1 MEMSMAKDQN
11 PTKITRVN
19 WRVPEFC
26 DAFAMGRTKF
36 YALVAAGK
44 ISLTKCGRTTLVT
57 DAEARRFQQ
66 SIEAGDI

>member
-1 MEMSMAKDQN
+1 MPMYQN
-11 PTKITRVN
+11 PIAKTRFN

-36 YALVAAGK
+36 YALVADGK
-44 ISLTKCGRTTLVT
+44 ITLTKCGRTTLVT

-66 SIEAGDI
+66 AMEAGEI